1 MRRGIGMK
9 AAMLFAAGALA
20 TGVTGMW
27 ENRSDLSSHI
37 AHSGGMPSGYWE
49 FVK

>member
-1 MRRGIGMK
+1 MRRGIGMD
-9 AAMLFAAGALA
+9 ATMLFAAGAFDS
-20 TGVTGMW
+20 GVAGMW
-27 ENRSDLSSHI
+27 GNRSDLSSHI